1 MNRGEA
7 LGFGAIA
14 GFASIGLYYAILY
27 FFIFENFLIIT
38 KQLGYNMYSVES
50 ELLWLFFG
58 FGMILGLRAVTKSY
72 KWARRNYCNHCGKV
86 LSK

>member
-27 FFIFENFLIIT
+27 FFVFENFLIII
-38 KQLGYNMYSVES
+38 KQLGYNMYTVES
-50 ELLWLFFG
+50 ELWWLFFG